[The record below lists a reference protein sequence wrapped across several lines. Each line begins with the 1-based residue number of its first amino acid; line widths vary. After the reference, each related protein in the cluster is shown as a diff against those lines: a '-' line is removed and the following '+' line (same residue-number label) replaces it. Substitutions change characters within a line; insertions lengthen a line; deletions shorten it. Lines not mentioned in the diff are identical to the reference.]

1 MTTNSAQASY
11 DPKSISDIVFASAR
25 NKQLLEDIVS
35 GVKPFPMAGK
45 NGILLYG
52 TPGTGKSSLARL
64 LPNAIEAGKTGADS
78 WAHVTAIQNESHGK
92 IVLGNIDIN
101 SMLVTVFSAS
111 HHYFVLDEVD
121 LIGKAGMS
129 ALKSLMDRPN
139 NIFIFATNNFSQIS
153 EPVKDRCH
161 CIEFNAALA
170 VNWLPAVK
178 KMLSASGV
186 QSSNDAT
193 LLAAIAPCNGS
204 ARQIIDV
211 VINIIIQWN
220 RRHRPVPAIGP

>member
-1 MTTNSAQASY
+1 MNAKSAWVSH

-35 GVKPFPMAGK
+35 GVKPFPITGK
-45 NGILLYG
+45 TGILLYG

-64 LPNAIEAGKTGADS
+64 LPNAIEAGRTGNDS
-78 WAHVTAIQNESHGK
+78 WARINAIKSESHGK
-92 IVLGNIDIN
+92 NVLDIIDSN
-101 SMLVTVFSAS
+101 SMLIPAFSAG

-129 ALKSLMDRPN
+129 ALKSLMERPN

-153 EPVKDRCH
+153 DPVKDRCH
-161 CIEFNAALA
+161 CIEFNAAPP

-186 QSSNDAT
+186 QSANDAT

-204 ARQIIDV
+204 ARQIVDV
-211 VINIIIQWN
+211 VTDIIIQWN
-220 RRHRPVPAIGP
+220 RRR